1 MIWGHAHA
9 NYCKYVGERLEVP
22 RAAGTEAWCGRGAN
36 AQASPVYPVSISI
49 IYCVC
54 LFCDDGLP
62 TTFKAASVQALE
74 RVQKRRPNRYKQRA
88 HKVP

>member
-1 MIWGHAHA
+1 MQITVSMSENDSKFPG
-9 NYCKYVGERLEVP
+9 P
-22 RAAGTEAWCGRGAN
+22 RVLRHGVDRGRGAN
-36 AQASPVYPVSISI
+36 AQASPVYSVSISI

-54 LFCDDGLP
+54 PFCDDGLP